1 MFALPDLPYA
11 PTALEPV
18 ISANTLGFH
27 HGKHHAGYVK
37 TLNTRLAELPGVTGT
52 LEEIIRQAEEIP
64 DAKLFNNAAQCWNH
78 SFFWLSMA
86 PLRKDPG
93 AELQAAIAAAFQ
105 DHAGL
110 RNAFVA
116 AGVGHFGSGWV
127 WLMSDNRGVL
137 SVTSTHDAKDMLPGV
152 DSTPLLV
159 CDLWEHAYYLDHQND
174 RTGFLTQWFDHLAD
188 WSFAGRQFLASVR
201 NGLSWRHPRAFSF
214 VA

>member
-52 LEEIIRQAEEIP
+52 LEEIIRQAAQIP

-86 PLRKDPG
+86 PLRKDPD
-93 AELQAAIAAAFQ
+93 AELEKAIAAAFQ

-110 RNAFVA
+110 RSAFVA

-127 WLMSDNRGVL
+127 WLMSDNRGAL
-137 SVTSTHDAKDMLPGV
+137 SVTSTHDARDMLPGV

-174 RTGFLTQWFDHLAD
+174 RAGFLTQWFDHLAD
-188 WSFAGRQFLASVR
+188 WSFAGRQFHASIR
-201 NGLSWRHPRAFSF
+201 NGLSWRHPRPFTF
-214 VA
+214 VE